1 MADAPKTNSARYM
14 VGVLIVASIIV
25 LTIKP
30 AGLDVAKLAGVILAA
45 VTVLPVFYWLTKR
58 IRSGN
63 PRQVLLTFVVGFFY
77 KLIVLMAG
85 IWLGLTVAG
94 WEMTGYVSSC
104 LAFVFAFQVCES
116 LYFWAHREVLTKSEN
131 A

>member
-1 MADAPKTNSARYM
+1 M
-14 VGVLIVASIIV
+14 VSVLVIASIIV
-25 LTIKP
+25 LTVRP
-30 AGLDVAKLAGVILAA
+30 AGLDIAKVAGVILAA
-45 VTVLPVFYWLTKR
+45 VTVLPVFYWLTRR
-58 IRSGN
+58 IKSGN
-63 PRQVLLTFVVGFFY
+63 PSQVLFTFVAGFLY

-94 WEMTGYVSSC
+94 WEMTGFVASC